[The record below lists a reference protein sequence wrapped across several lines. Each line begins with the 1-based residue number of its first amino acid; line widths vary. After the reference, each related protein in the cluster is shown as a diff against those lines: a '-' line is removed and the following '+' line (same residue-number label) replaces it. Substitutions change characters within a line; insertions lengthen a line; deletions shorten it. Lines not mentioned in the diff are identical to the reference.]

1 MHDNVPYDIF
11 VRDTQPFRWD
21 QPTNSARASLN
32 CLGDIKV
39 GQQVIIICKS
49 KIKPNTDWTGVVY
62 KKFVSK
68 KNYLYQK
75 DRKECATHR
84 KFRAEWQTVV
94 SDHSVAGKKKLRTN
108 QHLVIQR
115 IS

>member
-49 KIKPNTDWTGVVY
+49 KIKPNTNWTGVVY

-84 KFRAEWQTVV
+84 ILRGVIGGILNKPRMLWCAGGAPRRAL
-94 SDHSVAGKKKLRTN
+94 H
-108 QHLVIQR
+108 
-115 IS
+115 

>member
-1 MHDNVPYDIF
+1 MHDTVPYDIF
-11 VRDTQPFRWD
+11 VRDTKPFRLD
-21 QPTNSARASLN
+21 QPTNIARSSLN

-49 KIKPNTDWTGVVY
+49 KIKPNTEWTGVVY

-84 KFRAEWQTVV
+84 KFRAEWRTVI
-94 SDHSVAGKKKLRTN
+94 SDHSVAGNKKLRTN
-108 QHLVIQR
+108 QQLVIQR